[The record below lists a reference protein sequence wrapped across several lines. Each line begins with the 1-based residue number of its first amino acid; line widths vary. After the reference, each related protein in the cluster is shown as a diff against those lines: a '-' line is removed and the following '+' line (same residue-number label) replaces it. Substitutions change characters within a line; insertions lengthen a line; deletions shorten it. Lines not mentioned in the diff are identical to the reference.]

1 MAQRTENPVCLSEE
15 QKDFIVVVAAKLE
28 EILRFKRRPSK
39 SIAPGERVQQAV
51 MLLHGQGGSGK
62 TEVVLILRQLM
73 KEFNIVVEAVAATN
87 SAARVIEGDTVH
99 SALILGRMTTL
110 NLRALD
116 RNVGTELTDRWKDV
130 AALIVEEVSMVSPK
144 MLGALS
150 FRTCIARRQVPG
162 ARPDRDTLPGFL
174 VASPS

>member
-1 MAQRTENPVCLSEE
+1 M
-15 QKDFIVVVAAKLE
+15 FVAAKLE
-28 EILRFKRRPSK
+28 EILKFKRRPSE
-39 SIAPGERVQQAV
+39 SIAPGERIQQAV

-116 RNVGTELTDRWKDV
+116 RNVGTDLTDRWKDV
-130 AALIVEEVSMVSPK
+130 DSRISEL
-144 MLGALS
+144 
-150 FRTCIARRQVPG
+150 R
-162 ARPDRDTLPGFL
+162 
-174 VASPS
+174 